1 MKLNRIGLMA
11 WIVLSSPA
19 WADATAPL
27 TSQQVHTVESQ
38 KQTLKTQAGQW
49 GLNMD
54 EYQRYQH
61 IMEGPRGIQSPGL
74 DPLTTLGIE
83 AESDVERRRY
93 AEQWVKAEFARTEKE
108 LRFQREV
115 NAAWQRLFPDVLPV
129 DMAKSRE
136 ESGRLALFVKAK
148 DCPACDTR
156 LAEVLAVTQPVD
168 IYLVD
173 SQGSDDRLR
182 QWAKKHYIPV
192 ERVRNR
198 QITLNHDAGYWFRFG
213 KGLMPVLLR
222 QGEQGWQITALQ

>member
-1 MKLNRIGLMA
+1 MKLHRIGLIT

-19 WADATAPL
+19 WADTPASLA
-27 TSQQVHTVESQ
+27 SQQTRVVESQ
-38 KQTLKTQAGQW
+38 PQTLKTQAEQW
-49 GLNMD
+49 GLKAE

-61 IMEGPRGIQSPGL
+61 LMAGPRGIQSPGL
-74 DPLTTLGIE
+74 DPLTALGIE
-83 AESDVERRRY
+83 AESEAERRRY
-93 AEQWVKAEFARTEKE
+93 AEQWVKAEFARAEKE

-136 ESGRLALFVKAK
+136 ESGRLALFVKAN

-156 LAEVLAVTQPVD
+156 LAEVLAATQPVD

-173 SQGSDDRLR
+173 SQGKDDRLR
-182 QWAKKHYIPV
+182 QWAKKHQIPV